1 MLSANRRWEQPL
13 ERISILLP
21 EAAFEPHYSIADL
34 AKQWRLGRESI
45 RLIIMDE
52 PGVLR
57 LSGGRKKKLCRY
69 SIPASVARRVHT
81 RLTAPVA
88 AAKAA

>member
-1 MLSANRRWEQPL
+1 MATSL
-13 ERISILLP
+13 LLP
-21 EAAFEPHYSIADL
+21 DSTFEDHYSIADL
-34 AKQWRLGRESI
+34 ARQWRISRESV
-45 RLIIMDE
+45 RLLIMNE
-52 PGVLR
+52 PGVIR